1 MLEIIKPIQKEY
13 EQNSIAN
20 NIKDTTCE
28 ICGYYGRGCRA
39 RISPV
44 VERRGCRP
52 SIFSAGCGF
61 SLGGTCCPIQKLFA
75 QKYES
80 EATGHPL
87 YKKYGV
93 EAVLY
98 NEDGSVKGLSHAA

>member
-13 EQNSIAN
+13 EQSSIAN

-28 ICGYYGRGCRA
+28 ICGYYGRACRT
-39 RISPV
+39 RIGSV
-44 VERRGCRP
+44 IGKWGCRP

-61 SLGGTCCPIQKLFA
+61 SLGGSCCPIQKLFA
-75 QKYES
+75 QKYKP
-80 EATGHPL
+80 EAARHPL
-87 YKKYGV
+87 YRIYGA

-98 NEDGSVKGLSHAA
+98 NEDGSVKDNVY